1 MVARL
6 IGLLLGLVI
15 GAAGWIIIKPLGDVG
30 PALPA
35 IDLAQFEDLRAL
47 IGWGALGL
55 GALAI
60 VVNLMPGDRSTKRS
74 ASAAKPLSFAD
85 DAPATPVF
93 NPAPEAPLT
102 LAPEPTPAP
111 APVATPVRRADL
123 PPVAPGPDPSGPPQE
138 TFGQLRAT
146 LRNVVREEN
155 WSEAGTILKRLPA
168 LALTHHDRMA
178 AAQDLGDFCRGQ
190 GRVEDASEA
199 YGQSL
204 SYARLLHEIEPED
217 PVTAADLAGA
227 LINVG
232 DMACDEGRVDAGL
245 GAYEE
250 AVALRRRLVSDNGN
264 RRLERRALSIALER
278 LADAREDRGH
288 RVRALDLYRESLE
301 LAGHLAAE
309 DPQRFGAELQSTRTR
324 LSELESR
331 LSV

>member
-6 IGLLLGLVI
+6 IGLLLGLLI
-15 GAAGWIIIKPLGDVG
+15 AAAGWMIVRPLGDVG
-30 PALPA
+30 PTLPR

-55 GALAI
+55 GALAL
-60 VVNLMPGDRSTKRS
+60 VVNLTPGGRKR
-74 ASAAKPLSFAD
+74 ARRAAPAVGFGAPITFAD
-85 DAPATPVF
+85 DPPAATPVAR
-93 NPAPEAPLT
+93 PAPKPTAEAPLT
-102 LAPEPTPAP
+102 LAPAP
-111 APVATPVRRADL
+111 APVRNDL

-138 TFGQLRAT
+138 TFGQLRAV
-146 LRNVVREEN
+146 LRGKVRAEA
-155 WSEAGTILKRLPA
+155 WSEAGDILARLPA

-190 GRVEDASEA
+190 GRIEDAAEA
-199 YGQSL
+199 YGQAL
-204 SYARLLHEIEPED
+204 SYARLLHEIEPRD
-217 PVTAADLAGA
+217 PVAAADLAGA

-250 AVALRRRLVSDNGN
+250 AVVLRRRLVADQGG
-264 RRLERRALSIALER
+264 RRLDRRALSIALER

-301 LAGHLAAE
+301 LAGTLAAE
-309 DPQRFGAELQSTRTR
+309 DPQRYGAELQGTRTR
-324 LSELESR
+324 LSELEAR